1 MKHTFWLFRLLF
13 ILLLGNG
20 LIACS
25 PDAQNASADKLT
37 DAASAKEVSATQ
49 ETEKPAKSAELPEV
63 IVLVGMEQLMERLK
77 QENWWGEENRDEQL
91 TVPHLMIARIHP
103 QWRIVAQDLPVPQKK
118 EIFYRLML
126 PLVMHANEMVLD
138 RRAKLLQ
145 ARDDLASGKQLTNAE
160 LEQLRQAAVLLRVM
174 TEEDAA
180 ALTLSSPELNSMLD
194 DMLHKLDVV
203 PAGLALGQAA
213 YESGYG
219 TSRFAAEGNALFGQ
233 WTYGGGGMAPQ
244 QKRASKGD
252 YGIAA
257 FEWPFDSVRG
267 YFINLMSHPAYED
280 FRRLRAEMR
289 AAGEP
294 LSSLKLA
301 DGLVRYSERGQEY
314 VDALKGM
321 IRVNGLDIADD
332 AVFRDEPMRFIL
344 TEGTPEEAADM
355 KQRIADAADSGELAE
370 IIARMRLE

>member
-1 MKHTFWLFRLLF
+1 MEHSFWLFRLLF

-25 PDAQNASADKLT
+25 PDAQNASADKPT
-37 DAASAKEVSATQ
+37 DAATATEVSAAQ
-49 ETEKPAKSAELPEV
+49 ETAKPAKSAELPEV

-145 ARDDLASGKQLTNAE
+145 ARDDLASGKQLTTAE

-180 ALTLSSPELNSMLD
+180 ALTVSSPELNSMLD
-194 DMLHKLDVV
+194 DMLHRLDVV

-219 TSRFAAEGNALFGQ
+219 TSRFTAEGNALFGQ

-244 QKRASKGD
+244 QKRASKGN

-257 FEWPFDSVRG
+257 FDWPFDSVRG